1 MLPMAS
7 LSLRQLRSG
16 RRSGSA
22 TRGNDYERGDR
33 GGEWNGGG
41 NDNGHL
47 SRDRDRTTNANNDN
61 GGGRRIAGVVVHPSL
76 GRGRRRSASNHNGG
90 GKGEGR
96 RQQWGEDRD
105 WMRMQ
110 QWQRRQ
116 LSLLRL
122 ATWKEHGNDERG
134 GAGGRR
140 RGWEKGVRYPHAT
153 LEERE
158 QRPGVGGGGGRRS
171 ASGGRRHDACDDEDD
186 GGRRI
191 IPIYDRA
198 RGWGGGNPTPAR
210 EGWGGAGGRSTARQR
225 RREDR

>member
-1 MLPMAS
+1 MAS

-158 QRPGVGGGGGRRS
+158 QRPGVGGGGG
-171 ASGGRRHDACDDEDD
+171 AGGA
-186 GGRRI
+186 
-191 IPIYDRA
+191 RA
-198 RGWGGGNPTPAR
+198 AVAVTTHAMTRTTVGGGSYRSTIARVVGAAAILRSTLAR
-210 EGWGGAGGRSTARQR
+210 EGWGGAGGRSTARQS